1 MYVGKQNRIDSH
13 IHGQLI
19 FYKAKKAIQW
29 RKDTLT
35 KCGSGTIG
43 YSYAKT
49 KPLPCIIYNTLISN

>member
-1 MYVGKQNRIDSH
+1 MEQNRFTYTWSVDF
-13 IHGQLI
+13 LN
-19 FYKAKKAIQW
+19 KATKAIQW

-43 YSYAKT
+43 YSYTKT